1 MSTLSIPDL
10 ERIYD
15 LLAEAVDA
23 VPQAEVQRLLA
34 KLALLAANE
43 IGDVERFSGLLAAA
57 RRDL

>member
-1 MSTLSIPDL
+1 MKALSIPDL

-15 LLAEAVDA
+15 LLAVAIDA
-23 VPQAEVQRLLA
+23 VPEGEVPRFLT

-43 IGDVERFSGLLAAA
+43 IGDAERFAGLLDSA